1 MPEGVREVTSR
12 RIRRLPPSAR
22 EAVEVASVIG
32 REFDFGLLEALGPLS
47 GDDLVAALDEAV
59 RARVL
64 REVDGRVGRYA
75 FAHALV
81 RATLYDGLS
90 ALRRARLHSRVGET
104 ILARHQDDLDP
115 WLPQLARHFARAA
128 PVEGPARAIDFA
140 LAAGRRADRL
150 LAWEEAAAAL
160 PRRDARAPGRRAARD
175 RTAGELLLALGAS
188 EERAGLEQARAT
200 FAEAAELARELDD
213 PVLLARAA
221 LGVAGPW
228 STLGREDPDVV
239 AVLEEALQRAGRGGL
254 AAARA
259 PARAALAR
267 ALLRGPARAADAAER
282 GVGADRPPDRRPGHA
297 RRGARRP
304 PLRALAPRERRGA
317 PRGGGRAA
325 ADRRGHRRP
334 RARAGGRRLDRRGPA
349 RARRRRRRR
358 RPDRGG
364 RRARRGRA
372 PAAVPVVDVAVPL
385 RARPARRATSRRPS
399 ASRARRSR
407 SASAATPRTPCTTT
421 RWRCST
427 SAASRAGSGRSRRR
441 SRASSRCTRRS
452 RRGAARRR

>member
-1 MPEGVREVTSR
+1 MQAHGAGEPSSDLVSALHGETEGNPFFVEEVVRHLRETQGGLEGGVDLEEAGVPEGVREVTSR
-12 RIRRLPPSAR
+12 RLRRLPSSAR

-32 REFDFGLLEALGPLS
+32 REVDFGLLEALGPLT

-128 PVEGPARAIDFA
+128 
-140 LAAGRRADRL
+140 AGRRPGARDRL
-150 LAWEEAAAAL
+150 RARRRPPRRPPAGVGGGGRAL
-160 PRRDARAPGRRAARD
+160 PRRAARAPGHDGGD

-200 FAEAAELARELDD
+200 FAEAVALARELDD

-228 STLGREDPDVV
+228 STL
-239 AVLEEALQRAGRGGL
+239 RA
-254 AAARA
+254 
-259 PARAALAR
+259 
-267 ALLRGPARAADAAER
+267 RGP
-282 GVGADRPPDRRPGHA
+282 GG
-297 RRGARRP
+297 RRGAR
-304 PLRALAPRERRGA
+304 G
-317 PRGGGRAA
+317 
-325 ADRRGHRRP
+325 
-334 RARAGGRRLDRRGPA
+334 
-349 RARRRRRRR
+349 
-358 RPDRGG
+358 
-364 RRARRGRA
+364 
-372 PAAVPVVDVAVPL
+372 
-385 RARPARRATSRRPS
+385 
-399 ASRARRSR
+399 
-407 SASAATPRTPCTTT
+407 
-421 RWRCST
+421 
-427 SAASRAGSGRSRRR
+427 
-441 SRASSRCTRRS
+441 
-452 RRGAARRR
+452 GAARAWARRTRRCARACWPGSRSSSTTRASPSGGCC